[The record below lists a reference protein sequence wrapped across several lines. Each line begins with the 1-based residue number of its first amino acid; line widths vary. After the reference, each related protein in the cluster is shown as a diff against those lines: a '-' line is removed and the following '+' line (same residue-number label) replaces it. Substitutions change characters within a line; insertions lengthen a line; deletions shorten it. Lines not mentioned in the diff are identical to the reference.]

1 MKTFVFCGRKDIETP
16 IVLNDIEIYVEALG
30 NYRKVVSQSEFFT
43 LASLKIC
50 EINKDKETIKEAV
63 KQPETKAV
71 VQQQVSR
78 ETQKETI
85 ETKPII
91 EHKNF
96 NNEIINSTLTSN
108 LIASSSFTR
117 PASRL
122 AALGKLI
129 I

>member
-1 MKTFVFCGRKDIETP
+1 MMSRVLRYMCLFIVAVATINCSAESDSAIAQTLTNLPDTSLSTYQFESPLSELAVCTSRQLQTTATHRHYNSGKRQNSSNRNNYDFVKSG
-16 IVLNDIEIYVEALG
+16 
-30 NYRKVVSQSEFFT
+30 
-43 LASLKIC
+43 KI
-50 EINKDKETIKEAV
+50 
-63 KQPETKAV
+63 
-71 VQQQVSR
+71 
-78 ETQKETI
+78 
-85 ETKPII
+85 
-91 EHKNF
+91 F

>member
-1 MKTFVFCGRKDIETP
+1 MMSRALRYLCLF
-16 IVLNDIEIYVEALG
+16 IVAIATINCSAESDSAIT
-30 NYRKVVSQSEFFT
+30 QT
-43 LASLKIC
+43 LANLPDTSISTYQFEFPLSELAICTSRQLPTTAPYRYYNSGKRQNSGHRNNYDFVKSGKI
-50 EINKDKETIKEAV
+50 I
-63 KQPETKAV
+63 
-71 VQQQVSR
+71 
-78 ETQKETI
+78 
-85 ETKPII
+85 
-91 EHKNF
+91 